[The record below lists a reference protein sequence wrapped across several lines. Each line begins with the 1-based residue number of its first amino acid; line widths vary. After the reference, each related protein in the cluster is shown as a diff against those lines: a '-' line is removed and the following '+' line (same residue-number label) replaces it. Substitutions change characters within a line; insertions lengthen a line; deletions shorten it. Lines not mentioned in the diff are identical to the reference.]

1 MLDLRH
7 IRLLTAQVEEQL
19 QHGGKG
25 LPVFLPTANVTIV
38 PLSHEQIVHLIHP
51 VHGIQQRS
59 FAKGQRDHFRLIAA
73 LQEHGKLE
81 IHVSAEEVVIQVRD
95 EPFHRHALVG
105 QPRRLDVYCP
115 FRHVIKAFLG

>member
-38 PLSHEQIVHLIHP
+38 PFSHEQIVHLIHP

-95 EPFHRHALVG
+95 ETFHWMPFIG
-105 QPRRLDVYCP
+105 
-115 FRHVIKAFLG
+115 

>member
-1 MLDLRH
+1 MLNLRH

-59 FAKGQRDHFRLIAA
+59 SAKWQCDHLRRIAA

-81 IHVSAEEVVIQVRD
+81 IHVPAEQVVIQVRD
-95 EPFHRHALVG
+95 ETFHWMPFIG
-105 QPRRLDVYCP
+105 
-115 FRHVIKAFLG
+115 